1 MSGVTSIL
9 PELRVSQDRR
19 PHVTRVTAMGI
30 AAAVALALVA
40 VGVLAVT
47 RSGDHRA
54 AAAPS
59 SVLRAATPWER
70 TDLHAV
76 TQPVAVAGNRL
87 LVYVGEA
94 GKFRLVS
101 LFVGSGVTA
110 WALNASPS
118 MIAPG
123 TAPVTT
129 VIGGTVVFLQP
140 LAFPGAAQ
148 VVAVDVESGQVLW
161 RSAGGFFSGWP
172 QVCPDDIGSVCLS
185 GRMASAGDASSLR
198 FDVATGRL
206 GASVT
211 APDGARELAP
221 TLYGSEQR
229 NPELLVATSGGKIA
243 WQRPL
248 DEIFTMRGA
257 STDRGWNFDRLRHD
271 KLYVG
276 SVGAAPTR
284 TPAGKPAMDLARTAT
299 VGLRMSDGRLAWSD
313 SGSYYLCNQLPCA
326 GAPDPGVSDQ
336 AAATS
341 AGARV
346 GLRLRGTGLVSW
358 SRRTLE
364 PKVAA
369 NARGVIEGFDP
380 ATGKTLWT
388 FDVTKTPDLL
398 AMQPVATGPGGQIS
412 VTDAKGA
419 AVLLDLE
426 TGKTL
431 ALPAKAALA
440 CTAQTQYR
448 TKVAYRTRLGNTH
461 RHLGQPA
468 VFPCT
473 AQGTRAEG
481 PPPGATWVAIG
492 GSRLAAWSD
501 STGVYAAPMPAT

>member
-1 MSGVTSIL
+1 
-9 PELRVSQDRR
+9 
-19 PHVTRVTAMGI
+19 MGFAVAVVLAL
-30 AAAVALALVA
+30 AAA
-40 VGVLAVT
+40 GVLALT
-47 RSGDHRA
+47 RSGDDGA
-54 AAAPS
+54 AATPGALP
-59 SVLRAATPWER
+59 AADPWER

-87 LVYVGEA
+87 LVYVGAA
-94 GKFRLVS
+94 GKLRLVS
-101 LFVGSGVTA
+101 LFAGSGGTA
-110 WALNASPS
+110 WARDASPS
-118 MIAPG
+118 YIAPG
-123 TAPVTT
+123 TPPVTT

-140 LAFPGAAQ
+140 LAFDGAAA
-148 VVAVDVESGQVLW
+148 VVAVEVESGRVLW

-185 GRMASAGDASSLR
+185 GRMARTGDASSLR

-229 NPELLVATSGGKIA
+229 NPELLIATNGAKVA

-248 DEIFTMRGA
+248 DEIFTLRGA
-257 STDRGWNFDRLRHD
+257 TTDQGWNFDRLRHD
-271 KLYVG
+271 KMYVG
-276 SVGAAPTR
+276 SVGAAPAR

-313 SGSYYLCNQLPCA
+313 RGSYYLCNQLPCA
-326 GAPDPGVSDQ
+326 GAPDPAVSDQ

-346 GLRLRGTGLVSW
+346 GLRLRGTGLVRW

-364 PKVAA
+364 PVVAA
-369 NARGVIEGFDP
+369 NARGALEGFDP
-380 ATGKTLWT
+380 ANGKTLWS

-398 AMQPVATGPGGQIS
+398 AMQPVAAAARGQIS
-412 VTDAKGA
+412 VTDAKGR

-426 TGKTL
+426 TGKTH
-431 ALPAKAALA
+431 ALEAGASLA

-448 TKVAYRTRLGNTH
+448 TKVAYRTQVGNTH

-473 AQGTRAEG
+473 AGGTRAAG
-481 PPPGATWVAIG
+481 PPPGTTTVTVG
-492 GSRLAAWSD
+492 GSRLASWSD
-501 STGVYAAPMPAT
+501 STGVYAAPLPAT